1 MNTLDLVIIAVYLVG
16 TTLFGCSFYFRRK
29 NGDGA
34 KAFMTGGGTLPTW
47 AIALSVF
54 ATFVSSISFL
64 ALPEG
69 AFGPEGWRGWVN
81 SITVPIATV
90 FAAIWFVPFYRRSAS
105 VSAYSFLE
113 DRFGVWARIYA
124 SACFLVMQ
132 SMRSG
137 VILLL
142 LAILVNQLLGF
153 SCESIIVVTGL
164 ATMLYSMLGGFSAVV
179 WADAVQSLVLIVG
192 TLVCVFCLLVGIPD
206 LAGNFV
212 AAFEAGKLSLGSVT
226 VTDWSTN
233 TFWVLFTF
241 SICINLQN
249 LGIDQCYTQRY
260 IAARDER
267 SARRS
272 IFVSAGLYLGVTL
285 LFTLIGTLL
294 WMFNRANPGV
304 IPEGMR
310 AAAVFPWFIIHRLPT
325 GVSALLVSAI
335 IAAAMSTIAA
345 TLNSG
350 SAVLLEDYWKRFA
363 RKRANERTN
372 LAFLRAMTVALAGLS
387 VAIALGIVWLTRG
400 TSILSTWWT
409 ILSVFSGG
417 MLGLFLIG
425 AFSRRTRPA
434 HAVAAAV
441 VGFVLTLWVTLGQ
454 KALPLPFGLHPN
466 LSIVLAT
473 LSIVI
478 VGFALGAAFG
488 RRPSRRNRNRRT
500 APRACRPAA
509 SASAS
514 AAGRSAT

>member
-1 MNTLDLVIIAVYLVG
+1 MSSLDLAIIVIYLVG

-29 NGDGA
+29 GGDEA
-34 KAFMTGGGTLPTW
+34 KSFMTGGGTLPTW

-90 FAAIWFVPFYRRSAS
+90 FAAIWFVPFYRRSTS

-113 DRFGVWARIYA
+113 ARFGVWARIYA
-124 SACFLVMQ
+124 SVCFLVMQ

-142 LAILVNQLLGF
+142 LAILINQLLGF
-153 SCESIIVVTGL
+153 SCETIIIVTGL

-179 WADAVQSLVLIVG
+179 WADAVQSIVLIGG
-192 TLVCVFCLLVGIPD
+192 TVVCLVCLLLGIPD
-206 LAGNFV
+206 LSGNF
-212 AAFEAGKLSLGSVT
+212 AAALEAGKLSLGALT
-226 VTDWSTN
+226 VSDWSTN
-233 TFWVLFTF
+233 TFPVLFSF

-260 IAARDER
+260 IAAKDER

-272 IFVSAGLYLGVTL
+272 IFVSAWLYLGVTF

-294 WMFNRANPGV
+294 WMYDRANPGV
-304 IPEGMR
+304 IPQGIR
-310 AAAVFPWFIIHRLPT
+310 AAAVFPWFIIHRLPP
-325 GVSALLVSAI
+325 GVSGLLVSAI

-363 RKRANERTN
+363 GERVNERSN
-372 LAFLRAMTVALAGLS
+372 LFFLRYMTVALAALS
-387 VAIALGIVWLTRG
+387 IAIALAIVWFTQG
-400 TSILSTWWT
+400 TSILSAWWT

-425 AFSRRTRPA
+425 AYSRRTRPSQA
-434 HAVAAAV
+434 LVAV
-441 VGFVLTLWVTLGQ
+441 VIGFLLTLWVTVGQ
-454 KALPLPFGLHPN
+454 KPLPLPVAFHPN
-466 LSIVLAT
+466 LSIVFAT
-473 LSIVI
+473 LAIVT
-478 VGFALGAAFG
+478 VGFGLGLIFH
-488 RRPSRRNRNRRT
+488 RT
-500 APRACRPAA
+500 RKQ
-509 SASAS
+509 
-514 AAGRSAT
+514 GV

>member
-1 MNTLDLVIIAVYLVG
+1 MSAVDHAIIAVYLAG

-29 NGDGA
+29 GGGA
-34 KAFMTGGGTLPTW
+34 RAFMTGGGTLPTW

-90 FAAIWFVPFYRRSAS
+90 FAAIWFVPFYRRATS

-113 DRFGVWARIYA
+113 ERFGVWARIYA
-124 SACFLVMQ
+124 SVCFLVMQ

-153 SCESIIVVTGL
+153 SCETIIVVTGL

-179 WADAVQSLVLIVG
+179 WADAVQSLVLIGG
-192 TLVCVFCLLVGIPD
+192 TLVCIVCLLLGIPD
-206 LAGNFV
+206 LPEGFR
-212 AAFEAGKLSLGSVT
+212 AAFSAGKMSMGAFT
-226 VTDWSTN
+226 VADWSTN
-233 TFWVLFTF
+233 TFWVMFAF

-272 IFVSAGLYLGVTL
+272 IFVSAWLYLGVTL

-294 WMFNRANPGV
+294 WMFDRVNPGV
-304 IPEGMR
+304 IPEGVR
-310 AAAVFPWFIIHRLPT
+310 AAAVFPWYIIHRLPV
-325 GVSALLVSAI
+325 GVSGLMVSAI

-350 SAVLLEDYWKRFA
+350 SSVLLEDYWKRFA
-363 RKRANERTN
+363 KRWANEGSN
-372 LAFLRAMTVALAGLS
+372 LLFLRFTTVALAVFS
-387 VAIALGIVWLTRG
+387 IAIALGIFWFADGMSV
-400 TSILSTWWT
+400 LSVWWT

-417 MLGLFLIG
+417 MLGLSLIG
-425 AFSRRTRPA
+425 AFSRGTRSS
-434 HAVAAAV
+434 HALLATA
-441 VGFVLTLWVTLGQ
+441 VGFLLTLWVTVGQ
-454 KALPLPFGLHPN
+454 QALPLPIGFHPN
-466 LSIVLAT
+466 LSIVFAT
-473 LSIVI
+473 LSIVLI
-478 VGFALGAAFG
+478 GFTLGACMPGPRTSANK
-488 RRPSRRNRNRRT
+488 RRGQTLKRRGQALRDVAKT
-500 APRACRPAA
+500 
-509 SASAS
+509 
-514 AAGRSAT
+514 GG

>member
-1 MNTLDLVIIAVYLVG
+1 MSAVDLAVIAVYLAG

-29 NGDGA
+29 GGGGVR
-34 KAFMTGGGTLPTW
+34 AFMTGGGALPTW

-69 AFGPEGWRGWVN
+69 AYGPEGWRGWVN
-81 SITVPIATV
+81 SLTVPIAT
-90 FAAIWFVPFYRRSAS
+90 ALASIWFVPFYRRATS

-113 DRFGVWARIYA
+113 ERFGVWARIYA

-153 SCESIIVVTGL
+153 PCEAIIVVTGL
-164 ATMLYSMLGGFSAVV
+164 ATMLYSMLGGFAAVV
-179 WADAVQSLVLIVG
+179 WADAVQSLVLIGG
-192 TLVCVFCLLVGIPD
+192 TLVCIACLLLGIPD
-206 LAGNFV
+206 LPEGFR
-212 AAFEAGKLSLGSVT
+212 AAFAAGKMSMGALT
-226 VTDWSTN
+226 VADWSTN

-260 IAARDER
+260 VAAKDER

-272 IFVSAGLYLGVTL
+272 IFVSAWLYLGVTL

-294 WMFNRANPGV
+294 WMFDRAHPGA

-310 AAAVFPWFIIHRLPT
+310 TAAVFPWYIIHRLPT
-325 GVSALLVSAI
+325 GVSGLLVSAI

-350 SAVLLEDYWKRFA
+350 SSVLLEDYWKRFA
-363 RKRANERTN
+363 KRRSNEASN
-372 LAFLRAMTVALAGLS
+372 LRFLRFTTAALAAFS
-387 VAIALGIVWLTRG
+387 IAIALGIVWFAQG
-400 TSILSTWWT
+400 SSVLSVWWT

-425 AFSRRTRPA
+425 AFSRRTKSA
-434 HAVAAAV
+434 HALLAAAV
-441 VGFVLTLWVTLGQ
+441 GLLTTLWVTVGQ
-454 KALPLPFGLHPN
+454 QALPLPIGFHPN
-466 LSIVLAT
+466 LSIVFST
-473 LSIVI
+473 LSIVLI
-478 VGFALGAAFG
+478 GFALGACA
-488 RRPSRRNRNRRT
+488 RIRERLE
-500 APRACRPAA
+500 
-509 SASAS
+509 
-514 AAGRSAT
+514 

>member
-1 MNTLDLVIIAVYLVG
+1 MSALDLVIIAVYLVG
-16 TTLFGCSFYFRRK
+16 TTLFGCSFYFRRRR
-29 NGDGA
+29 GDGA
-34 KAFMTGGGTLPTW
+34 RAFMTGGGTLPTW
-47 AIALSVF
+47 VLALSVF

-69 AFGPEGWRGWVN
+69 AYGPEGWRGWVN

-90 FAAIWFVPFYRRSAS
+90 VAAIWFVPFYRRSTS

-113 DRFGVWARIYA
+113 ERFGVWARIYA

-153 SCESIIVVTGL
+153 SCETIVVVTGI
-164 ATMLYSMLGGFSAVV
+164 ATMLYSMMGGFSAVV
-179 WADAVQSLVLIVG
+179 WADAVQSLVLIGG
-192 TLVCVFCLLVGIPD
+192 TVVCIAVLFLGIPD
-206 LAGNFV
+206 PVGNF
-212 AAFEAGKLSLGSVT
+212 AAAYEAGKLSLGALT
-226 VTDWSTN
+226 VSDWSSN
-233 TFWVLFTF
+233 TFPVLFSF

-260 IAARDER
+260 VAAKDER

-272 IFVSAGLYLGVTL
+272 IFVSAWLYLGVTL

-294 WMFNRANPGV
+294 WMYNRANPGV
-304 IPEGMR
+304 IPEGIR
-310 AAAVFPWFIIHRLPT
+310 AAAVFPWFIIHRLPP
-325 GVSALLVSAI
+325 GVSGLLVSAI

-363 RKRANERTN
+363 RQRATERTN
-372 LAFLRAMTVALAGLS
+372 LVFLRTMTVALALFSIG
-387 VAIALGIVWLTRG
+387 IALGIIWFTKG
-400 TSILSTWWT
+400 TSVLSAWWT

-425 AFSRRTRPA
+425 AYARRTRPSHA
-434 HAVAAAV
+434 LLAVA
-441 VGFVLTLWVTLGQ
+441 VGFLLTLWVTVGQ
-454 KALPLPFGLHPN
+454 KALPLPVALHPN
-466 LSIVLAT
+466 LSIVLTT
-473 LSIVI
+473 LSVVVI
-478 VGFALGAAFG
+478 GFALTAFTKG
-488 RRPSRRNRNRRT
+488 RK
-500 APRACRPAA
+500 
-509 SASAS
+509 
-514 AAGRSAT
+514 

>member
-1 MNTLDLVIIAVYLVG
+1 MSKIDLVLIAAYLVG

-29 NGDGA
+29 GGDGA
-34 KAFMTGGGTLPTW
+34 RTFMTGGGTLPTW

-90 FAAIWFVPFYRRSAS
+90 VAAIWFVPFYRRSTS

-113 DRFGVWARIYA
+113 ERFGVWARIYA
-124 SACFLVMQ
+124 SMCFLVMQ

-153 SCESIIVVTGL
+153 SCETIVVVTGV

-179 WADAVQSLVLIVG
+179 WADAVQSLVLIGG
-192 TLVCVFCLLVGIPD
+192 TVVCIVCLLVGIPD
-206 LAGNFV
+206 LPSHFS
-212 AAFEAGKLSLGSVT
+212 AAFAAGKLSLGSLT
-226 VTDWSTN
+226 LADWSTN
-233 TFWVLFTF
+233 TFWVLFSF

-260 IAARDER
+260 IAAKDER

-272 IFVSAGLYLGVTL
+272 IFASAWLYLGVTF
-285 LFTLIGTLL
+285 LFTMIGTLL
-294 WMFNRANPGV
+294 WMYSRANPGV
-304 IPEGMR
+304 IPEGIR

-325 GVSALLVSAI
+325 GVSGLLVSAI

-363 RKRANERTN
+363 ARRSDERSN
-372 LAFLRAMTVALAGLS
+372 LVFLRLMTVALAVFS
-387 VAIALGIVWLTRG
+387 IAIALGILWFTRG
-400 TSILSTWWT
+400 TSILSAWWT

-425 AFSRRTRPA
+425 AFARSVRSP
-434 HAVAAAV
+434 HALVAV
-441 VGFVLTLWVTLGQ
+441 TVGFLLTLWVTLGQ
-454 KALPLPFGLHPN
+454 KALPLPMAFHPN
-466 LSIVLAT
+466 LSIVFAT

-478 VGFALGAAFG
+478 IGFALGACGSRKQSHKAPN
-488 RRPSRRNRNRRT
+488 RPRL
-500 APRACRPAA
+500 CCF
-509 SASAS
+509 
-514 AAGRSAT
+514 

>member
-1 MNTLDLVIIAVYLVG
+1 MSKIDLAIIAVYLIG

-29 NGDGA
+29 GGDGA
-34 KAFMTGGGTLPTW
+34 RMFMTGGGTLPTW

-90 FAAIWFVPFYRRSAS
+90 VAAIWFVPFYRRSTS

-113 DRFGVWARIYA
+113 ARFGVWARIYA
-124 SACFLVMQ
+124 STCFLVMQ

-142 LAILVNQLLGF
+142 LAILINQLLGF
-153 SCESIIVVTGL
+153 SCETIIAVTGV

-179 WADAVQSLVLIVG
+179 WADAVQSLVLIGG
-192 TLVCVFCLLVGIPD
+192 TVVCIACLLAGIPD
-206 LAGNFV
+206 LPNQFS
-212 AAFEAGKLSLGSVT
+212 AAFAAGKMSLGSLT
-226 VTDWSTN
+226 LADWSTN
-233 TFWVLFTF
+233 TFWVLFSF

-267 SARRS
+267 AARRS
-272 IFVSAGLYLGVTL
+272 IFASAWLYLGVTL
-285 LFTLIGTLL
+285 LFTMIGTLL
-294 WMFNRANPGV
+294 WMYNRANPGV
-304 IPEGMR
+304 IPSGIR
-310 AAAVFPWFIIHRLPT
+310 AAAVFPWFIIRRLPP
-325 GVSALLVSAI
+325 GVSGLLVSAI
-335 IAAAMSTIAA
+335 VAAAMSTIAA

-363 RKRANERTN
+363 ARRSNAKSD
-372 LAFLRAMTVALAGLS
+372 LVFLRVMTVALTALS

-400 TSILSTWWT
+400 TSILSAWWT

-425 AFSRRTRPA
+425 AFSRRTCA
-434 HAVAAAV
+434 AQALVAVV
-441 VGFVLTLWVTLGQ
+441 VGFLLTLWVTVGQ
-454 KALPLPFGLHPN
+454 KTMPLPVSFHPN
-466 LSIVLAT
+466 LSIVFAT
-473 LSIVI
+473 LSIVF
-478 VGFALGAAFG
+478 VGFVLGTLVRKGKGDA
-488 RRPSRRNRNRRT
+488 
-500 APRACRPAA
+500 
-509 SASAS
+509 
-514 AAGRSAT
+514 